1 MTAYNTECMTKQTPA
16 RSRRRKLTS
25 AQAEI
30 ARLEKSHLE
39 QAFAT
44 QVKQV
49 GLPEPEREV
58 MLSPDHAYRWDFV
71 WHRYR
76 LVVEINGGV
85 WVVGGHSTGT
95 GIIRDM
101 TKLKLAT
108 LAGYRCFQFHG
119 DAIEDGS
126 AIDAVEQFILNYR
139 EMVMNEH
146 AALFGVK
153 SYES

>member
-1 MTAYNTECMTKQTPA
+1 MTTYNVEDYA
-16 RSRRRKLTS
+16 SVNVSRKCRRKLTP

-30 ARLEKSHLE
+30 AKLEKSHLE

-58 MLSPDHAYRWDFV
+58 MLSANHAYRWDFV
-71 WHRYR
+71 WSRYR
-76 LVVEINGGV
+76 LAVEINGGV
-85 WVVGGHSTGT
+85 WTVGGHSTGQ

-101 TKLKLAT
+101 TKLRIAT

-126 AIDAVEQFILNYR
+126 AINTVEQFILNYR
-139 EMVMNEH
+139 QMVIDEW
-146 AALFGVK
+146 AAIDWK
-153 SYES
+153 